1 MIRLHLLMVVVL
13 IGISLTKS
21 EINPP
26 KIVAKTEISKPEIA
40 SKIEI
45 GQPGSPPKPESI
57 AYV

>member
-45 GQPGSPPKPESI
+45 S
-57 AYV
+57 